1 MIGYLALARDT
12 FDINYALDNKKRF
25 EKFIDILDFK
35 YSHFKELITDDETGK
50 KAIRYFKKL
59 NCSKYII
66 AQTTFTDAKFI
77 TSFAKTFN
85 KPIHLISFKEPR
97 TGKRLRLN
105 SLCGVNLAMHSLIKL
120 KYKPEFSI
128 FINNKLFEME
138 KINNFLK
145 NKKILKNNTLKKIKN
160 SKKKDDIIFSK
171 KKNLG
176 LVGKRPDGFFTCDYD
191 NREIEK
197 KLNYSLKKIKL
208 ETLFNIS
215 KNVST
220 KDITKTKNQIKKDLK
235 SVSKLNANELNK
247 SISIFHGLEKI
258 KNDNKIDTFA
268 IKCWPEM
275 FTQFGCASCGPMA
288 MMNEKG
294 VSSACEADVLGSISC
309 DILNKIN
316 NRPSLLVDVVDCDP
330 KTDTL
335 VFWHCGLAP
344 ISMAKKNTASATVHS
359 NRRKALLHDFAFRP
373 GKITI
378 FRVSKSENKLKFIV
392 IKGEVLD
399 KKNSFS
405 GTSGVVRFQTNTYQ
419 KLVRLF
425 TSGIEHHLAFTYG
438 DVYSEIKKLSAQL
451 NIPIYTT

>member
-1 MIGYLALARDT
+1 M
-12 FDINYALDNKKRF
+12 
-25 EKFIDILDFK
+25 
-35 YSHFKELITDDETGK
+35 
-50 KAIRYFKKL
+50 
-59 NCSKYII
+59 
-66 AQTTFTDAKFI
+66 
-77 TSFAKTFN
+77 
-85 KPIHLISFKEPR
+85 
-97 TGKRLRLN
+97 
-105 SLCGVNLAMHSLIKL
+105 
-120 KYKPEFSI
+120 
-128 FINNKLFEME
+128 
-138 KINNFLK
+138 
-145 NKKILKNNTLKKIKN
+145 
-160 SKKKDDIIFSK
+160 
-171 KKNLG
+171 
-176 LVGKRPDGFFTCDYD
+176 
-191 NREIEK
+191 
-197 KLNYSLKKIKL
+197 
-208 ETLFNIS
+208 FNIS

-288 MMNEKG
+288 MMNENG

>member
-1 MIGYLALARDT
+1 
-12 FDINYALDNKKRF
+12 
-25 EKFIDILDFK
+25 
-35 YSHFKELITDDETGK
+35 
-50 KAIRYFKKL
+50 
-59 NCSKYII
+59 
-66 AQTTFTDAKFI
+66 
-77 TSFAKTFN
+77 
-85 KPIHLISFKEPR
+85 
-97 TGKRLRLN
+97 
-105 SLCGVNLAMHSLIKL
+105 MHSLIKL

-316 NRPSLLVDVVDCDP
+316 NKPSLLVDVVDCDP

>member
-25 EKFIDILDFK
+25 EKFIDILDIQ

-145 NKKILKNNTLKKIKN
+145 NKKILKNNKLKKIKN
-160 SKKKDDIIFSK
+160 SKKKDDNIFSK

-176 LVGKRPDGFFTCDYD
+176 LIGKRPDGFFTCDYD
-191 NREIEK
+191 NKEIEK

>member
-12 FDINYALDNKKRF
+12 FDINYALDNKQRF
-25 EKFIDILDFK
+25 EKFIDILDIK

-208 ETLFNIS
+208 ETLFKIS

-220 KDITKTKNQIKKDLK
+220 KDIAKTKNQIRKDLK
-235 SVSKLNANELNK
+235 SASKLNPNELNK

>member
-25 EKFIDILDFK
+25 EKFIDILDIK

-160 SKKKDDIIFSK
+160 SKKKDDIIF
-171 KKNLG
+171 
-176 LVGKRPDGFFTCDYD
+176 
-191 NREIEK
+191 
-197 KLNYSLKKIKL
+197 
-208 ETLFNIS
+208 
-215 KNVST
+215 
-220 KDITKTKNQIKKDLK
+220 
-235 SVSKLNANELNK
+235 
-247 SISIFHGLEKI
+247 
-258 KNDNKIDTFA
+258 
-268 IKCWPEM
+268 
-275 FTQFGCASCGPMA
+275 
-288 MMNEKG
+288 
-294 VSSACEADVLGSISC
+294 
-309 DILNKIN
+309 
-316 NRPSLLVDVVDCDP
+316 
-330 KTDTL
+330 
-335 VFWHCGLAP
+335 
-344 ISMAKKNTASATVHS
+344 
-359 NRRKALLHDFAFRP
+359 
-373 GKITI
+373 
-378 FRVSKSENKLKFIV
+378 
-392 IKGEVLD
+392 
-399 KKNSFS
+399 
-405 GTSGVVRFQTNTYQ
+405 
-419 KLVRLF
+419 
-425 TSGIEHHLAFTYG
+425 
-438 DVYSEIKKLSAQL
+438 
-451 NIPIYTT
+451 

>member
-25 EKFIDILDFK
+25 EKFIDIFDIK

>member
-1 MIGYLALARDT
+1 MFKSEKNWR
-12 FDINYALDNKKRF
+12 IN
-25 EKFIDILDFK
+25 
-35 YSHFKELITDDETGK
+35 DETGK

-160 SKKKDDIIFSK
+160 FKKKDDIIFAK

>member
-12 FDINYALDNKKRF
+12 FDINYALDNKKKF
-25 EKFIDILDFK
+25 EKFIDFLDIK

-105 SLCGVNLAMHSLIKL
+105 SLCGVNLAMHSLVKL

-208 ETLFNIS
+208 ETLFKIS

>member
-25 EKFIDILDFK
+25 EKFIDIFDIK

-128 FINNKLFEME
+128 FINNKLYEME
-138 KINNFLK
+138 KINNFIK
-145 NKKILKNNTLKKIKN
+145 NKKILKNNKLKKIKN

-359 NRRKALLHDFAFRP
+359 NRRKALLHDFGFRP

-405 GTSGVVRFQTNTYQ
+405 GTSGVVRFQTDTYQ

-425 TSGIEHHLAFTYG
+425 SSGIEHHLAFTYG

>member
-12 FDINYALDNKKRF
+12 FDINYALDNKQKF
-25 EKFIDILDFK
+25 EKFIDILDIK

-160 SKKKDDIIFSK
+160 SKKKDDNIFSK

-215 KNVST
+215 KNVSN